1 MHKRSA
7 SSRSLF
13 DRRLELWG
21 RATALPRPEP
31 VHFVTVP
38 PELGP
43 AAEHLRLISDPEL
56 RVKLLAVGMAHVV
69 QAPRGRQ
76 RMPTIIRLR
85 PNLDGREQQASTPE
99 KPTVEELK
107 EVLERIAAE
116 EARLVA
122 ASVAELDRRVAGL
135 RSQFADAESEQ
146 LEALMSQVAVLLAAR
161 DDLRSR
167 SRAEAIAALGADTTF
182 PLRRFLPLI
191 AAVPGQPAS
200 GAAKSARP
208 APPATPATP
217 APNAPAAAAPA
228 PPAAAAGAGVSTAR
242 LAEREVY
249 RQGWRDRLF
258 PHLTRDWQG
267 SGALAFK
274 VRAKPKQVLEQ
285 LRYMAADG
293 FIERRTARV
302 ADQVT
307 RSRRVQKHKRR
318 IEAQFRLRADLP
330 AGSSPSGLAPDL
342 PRMV

>member
-1 MHKRSA
+1 MQKRSA
-7 SSRSLF
+7 SPRSLF

-21 RATALPRPEP
+21 RATALPKPQP
-31 VHFVTVP
+31 DHFVTVP

-43 AAEHLRLISDPEL
+43 SAEHLRIITDPEL

-85 PNLDGREQQASTPE
+85 PNLDGREQPSQPE
-99 KPTVEELK
+99 KPTVEELR
-107 EVLERIAAE
+107 ELLDRIADE

-122 ASVAELDRRVAGL
+122 ASVAELDRRVATL
-135 RSQFADAESEQ
+135 RSRFADVESGQ
-146 LEALMSQVAVLLAAR
+146 LEELMSQVSVLLAAR
-161 DDLRSR
+161 DDLRRR
-167 SRAEAIAALGADTTF
+167 SRGEAFAAVTADATF

-191 AAVPGQPAS
+191 AAAPGQPAM
-200 GAAKSARP
+200 GPRAP
-208 APPATPATP
+208 APPRPATPPSATP
-217 APNAPAAAAPA
+217 APAAASPNPPSPVAPTQS
-228 PPAAAAGAGVSTAR
+228 VQSAR
-242 LAEREVY
+242 IAEREAY

-274 VRAKPKQVLEQ
+274 VRAKPKSVLEQ

-293 FIERRTARV
+293 VIERRTARV

-318 IEAQFRLRADLP
+318 IEAQFRLLAEAP
-330 AGSSPSGLAPDL
+330 AGSGAPGLAPEL